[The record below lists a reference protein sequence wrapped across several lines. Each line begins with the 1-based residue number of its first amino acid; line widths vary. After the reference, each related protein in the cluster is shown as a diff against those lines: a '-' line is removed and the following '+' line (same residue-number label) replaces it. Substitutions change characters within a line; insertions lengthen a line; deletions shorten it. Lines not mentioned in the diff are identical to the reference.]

1 MADDW
6 VKIRTD
12 IYRDPKVCIMADL
25 LSKDG
30 GPLACYVAQ
39 MRGRDMCVTRNVT
52 RNVTVGALVT
62 VWGVTR
68 HRGKRDGDDLVIRS
82 ATLNL
87 IDDIAD
93 LPGLGDAMAA
103 VGWAIECEEGLVFPR
118 FFAEFNTDPS
128 VAAKEKNAE
137 RQRRHR
143 EKSNAL
149 RNVTRNVTVTSQSN
163 AREEKSREE
172 YSSNK
177 KEHAGADRITDGAS
191 LPDSAITIRYEP
203 DPAEA
208 QRREDDAIA
217 KAIDIVAAWPM
228 PTAINDDIGRKLV
241 ANWVAARYLAGHG
254 WMTAIT
260 WHSSVGGF
268 HSMNREW
275 WASNL
280 RSSAAGGWKN
290 LGKKDPGTNRGTV
303 ARRRDIPDTPDD
315 PEAYRIAAE
324 RAREATRREATANGI
339 TQG

>member
-1 MADDW
+1 MAAPW
-6 VKIRTD
+6 IKWSKGLTQKREVL
-12 IYRDPKVCIMADL
+12 L
-25 LSKDG
+25 LSAELGINVYEIAGRLMRFWEWLDDNVTTREVDDDG
-30 GPLACYVAQ
+30 NARVTLGALPLALVNSVSGVTGFGEALASVGWLKVD
-39 MRGRDMCVTRNVT
+39 GRDLIIVNFSRHNGETAKTRAQTAVRVAKHKTTKVQGNAT
-52 RNVTVGALVT
+52 ANGVG
-62 VWGVTR
+62 
-68 HRGKRDGDDLVIRS
+68 
-82 ATLNL
+82 
-87 IDDIAD
+87 
-93 LPGLGDAMAA
+93 
-103 VGWAIECEEGLVFPR
+103 
-118 FFAEFNTDPS
+118 
-128 VAAKEKNAE
+128 NA
-137 RQRRHR
+137 Q
-143 EKSNAL
+143 
-149 RNVTRNVTVTSQSN
+149 VTVT
-163 AREEKSREE
+163 ALPRVEEIREE
-172 YSSNK
+172 YLGNK
-177 KEHAGADRITDGAS
+177 KEPAGADRITDGAS